1 MSLKLTCT
9 RKQSLINAAQS
20 SASAESKQNTV
31 LQHNSEIIKQQLCT
45 IGELTQKIEALR
57 AQRAREEEVWQALSS
72 RKQAL
77 SVGSERLGSRA
88 LGFRPDLV
96 TPIITPIG
104 AGPTNAKS
112 QCNRK
117 GEFRRNASDACF
129 QGIRAT
135 TITDHPVGTFGFDSS
150 KDSAQGLR
158 AIGHRGNRKEA

>member
-57 AQRAREEEVWQALSS
+57 AQRAREEEVLQALSS

-77 SVGSERLGSRA
+77 
-88 LGFRPDLV
+88 
-96 TPIITPIG
+96 
-104 AGPTNAKS
+104 
-112 QCNRK
+112 
-117 GEFRRNASDACF
+117 GEQNSNQKKED
-129 QGIRAT
+129 T
-135 TITDHPVGTFGFDSS
+135 E
-150 KDSAQGLR
+150 SAEQQ
-158 AIGHRGNRKEA
+158 EDT